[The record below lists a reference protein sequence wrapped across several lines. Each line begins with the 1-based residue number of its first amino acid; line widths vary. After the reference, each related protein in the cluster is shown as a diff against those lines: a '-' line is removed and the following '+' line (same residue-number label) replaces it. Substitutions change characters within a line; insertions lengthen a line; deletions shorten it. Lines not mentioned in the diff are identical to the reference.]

1 LNGSGPSTPDD
12 DIYTLRITFDEGSGE
27 VRGDEDHPLAA
38 PFRRA
43 MLYGAPTGAL
53 RTIVLHDGE
62 TPYLFG
68 TAVAT
73 AGGRLLFCPAAE
85 VVVSH
90 EPSVLVG
97 RRIEHITLDPARRKG
112 RHKSHIAFQ
121 DGRRGEGWTTFVH
134 DGHLIPWFS
143 VLMSELGADLT
154 LPRTIDVAFPRK
166 RIDGDFA
173 ADLLGSSEAIVSVGL
188 PSAEDNPSFLQFD
201 FWAGMQES
209 WRSLQSGVIPW
220 AFVAAIAAD
229 VPQSQEVTPS
239 RVAVEMEHGM
249 GLVLVVTRIRGRLKG
264 EGRLLRVGR
273 WTPTSTPQD

>member
-1 LNGSGPSTPDD
+1 
-12 DIYTLRITFDEGSGE
+12 
-27 VRGDEDHPLAA
+27 
-38 PFRRA
+38 
-43 MLYGAPTGAL
+43 
-53 RTIVLHDGE
+53 
-62 TPYLFG
+62 
-68 TAVAT
+68 
-73 AGGRLLFCPAAE
+73 
-85 VVVSH
+85 
-90 EPSVLVG
+90 
-97 RRIEHITLDPARRKG
+97 
-112 RHKSHIAFQ
+112 
-121 DGRRGEGWTTFVH
+121 
-134 DGHLIPWFS
+134 
-143 VLMSELGADLT
+143 MSELGADLT